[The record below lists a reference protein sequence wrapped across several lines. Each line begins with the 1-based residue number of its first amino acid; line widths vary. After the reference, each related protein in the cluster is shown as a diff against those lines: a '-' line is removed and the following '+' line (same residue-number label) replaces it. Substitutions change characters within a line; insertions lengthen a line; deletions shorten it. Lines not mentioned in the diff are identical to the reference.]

1 MNNSS
6 NLSSVNLIPRR
17 DFFYKSAIVAAIPLL
32 NTKFVPIFTV
42 DLTPKPLARVFSD
55 NTPIHRLPESTS
67 SIIKMVKLNDVIEL
81 ESEKDMPCGLHISNQ
96 WAAAYSGGFLRT
108 IDFQPVENITNQPRT
123 DLIKGSAL
131 VEITVPFTQ
140 AWKAK
145 NSGVK
150 VSVMFYYG
158 STHWV
163 TGLAQDQEKK
173 YYYKIVDDR
182 WDTIYYVDAEH
193 ARVIPEDELLPI
205 HPDVQEKHIEVSIK
219 DQQVYAYE
227 GESLV
232 FTSKGATG
240 VVNGK
245 TDYSTPT
252 GDFRI
257 NYKRPSR
264 HMVHTDRIGPNDD
277 DLFGVPWV
285 TYFTD
290 TGVAFH
296 GTYWHNSYGAPR
308 SHGCVN
314 LPIFAARWIYLWTL
328 PHVPFKERTYVSRNG
343 TTVRVI

>member
-6 NLSSVNLIPRR
+6 NPSQANLIPRR
-17 DFFYKSAIVAAIPLL
+17 EFFYKSAIITASPLFNTLFKPSFPDVL
-32 NTKFVPIFTV
+32 NSKQ
-42 DLTPKPLARVFSD
+42 LARIYSD
-55 NTPIHRLPESTS
+55 NTPIYRLPESNS
-67 SIIKMVKLNDVIEL
+67 AIIKMVKLNDVIEL

-96 WAAAYSGGFLRT
+96 WVAVYTGGFLRT
-108 IDFQPVENITNQPRT
+108 IDFQPVENNINEPRIN
-123 DLIKGSAL
+123 LVKGSAL

-150 VSVMFYYG
+150 GSVLFYYG
-158 STHWV
+158 SNHWV

-193 ARVIPEDELLPI
+193 ARVIPEDELIPI
-205 HPDVQEKHIEVSIK
+205 HPDASDKHIEVSIK

-227 GESLV
+227 GEKMV
-232 FTSKGATG
+232 FTSSAATG
-240 VVNGK
+240 IVNDK

-252 GDFRI
+252 GVFRI

-264 HMVHTDRIGPNDD
+264 HMIHTDRIGPNDD

-314 LPIFAARWIYLWTL
+314 MPIPAARWIYLWTL
-328 PHVPFKERTYVSRNG
+328 PQVPPKERTFVSRNG
-343 TTVRVI
+343 TSVRVI